1 MSAARRD
8 GGEGDPLTH
17 HVPNQGGIDDFSCRR
32 IRVKVA
38 PSASVLVAR
47 SLDHVSQF
55 IFLQK
60 FGERPSPSKSL
71 QPVEVER
78 CVTRGCLGKGLAQKN
93 SFLSH
98 RAKQHV
104 HRGEVR
110 GLAVAQGALVQ
121 CPGGETFGN
130 CDETWEIDSAKS
142 EKCCR
147 QTTANHDTSA

>member
-47 SLDHVSQF
+47 SLDHVPEF

-60 FGERPSPSKSL
+60 FGKHPSPSKSF
-71 QPVEVER
+71 QPVEIER
-78 CVTRGCLGKGLAQKN
+78 CVTRGSLGKGLVQKN
-93 SFLSH
+93 SFLSY

-110 GLAVAQGALVQ
+110 GFAVAQGVLVQ
-121 CPGGETFGN
+121 YPSGETFSN
-130 CDETWEIDSAKS
+130 CDKTWEIDSAKS
-142 EKCCR
+142 AKCCR
-147 QTTANHDTSA
+147 QTTANHNTSA